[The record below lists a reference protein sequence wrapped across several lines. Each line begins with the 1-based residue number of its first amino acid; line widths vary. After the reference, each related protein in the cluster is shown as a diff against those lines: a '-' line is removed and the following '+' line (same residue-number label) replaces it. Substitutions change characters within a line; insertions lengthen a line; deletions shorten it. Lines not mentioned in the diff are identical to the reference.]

1 MEDLHELNSRAQEA
15 AANPEHAE
23 LEMGDESA
31 LAGDGPARK
40 KVKLSNE
47 AAKKGVNVNKSIENK
62 KSVGLA
68 KRMSRTTG
76 LDVKGNQHDE
86 LCQCTTCAAQNAGE
100 AQIKVDIESPRASRT
115 VKKRWV
121 SYGKGQRLG

>member
-1 MEDLHELNSRAQEA
+1 MEDLHALNSRAQEV

-23 LEMGDESA
+23 LDMGDESA

-47 AAKKGVNVNKSIENK
+47 ATKKGVNVNKSIENK

-68 KRMSRTTG
+68 KRMSRTAALG
-76 LDVKGNQHDE
+76 VEGNQHDE
-86 LCQCTTCAAQNAGE
+86 LCQCTTCASQNAGE
-100 AQIKVDIESPRASRT
+100 ERIKVDVESSRASRT
-115 VKKRWV
+115 VEKRWA
-121 SYGKGQRLG
+121 SYRKGQRLG